1 MVTSQILNNLEV
13 LIFRKV
19 EIDERI
25 MQTLSLI
32 IRSNFIKE
40 LEIIDCKI
48 GTLPQ
53 NTTIDKLIEAFSF
66 NTSLISLKLD
76 SDEITDEQG
85 AQIFSSFLG

>member
-40 LEIIDCKI
+40 IEIIDCKI
-48 GTLPQ
+48 GNLPQ
-53 NTTIDKLIEAFSF
+53 NKKIDKLIEAFSF

-76 SDEITDEQG
+76 SDEITDE
-85 AQIFSSFLG
+85 

>member
-66 NTSLISLKLD
+66 STSLISLKLD
-76 SDEITDEQG
+76 SDEITDE
-85 AQIFSSFLG
+85 

>member
-48 GTLPQ
+48 GTLTQ

-76 SDEITDEQG
+76 SDEITDE
-85 AQIFSSFLG
+85 

>member
-66 NTSLISLKLD
+66 NTSFISLKLD
-76 SDEITDEQG
+76 SDEITDE
-85 AQIFSSFLG
+85 

>member
-53 NTTIDKLIEAFSF
+53 NTTIDKLIEAYSF

-76 SDEITDEQG
+76 SDEITDE
-85 AQIFSSFLG
+85 

>member
-76 SDEITDEQG
+76 SDEITDE
-85 AQIFSSFLG
+85 